1 MYIFVALYVII
12 RHYYYYYYI
21 INIIIIII
29 NYYYHLPGGLEK
41 GKFFLFQVWSLPFLF
56 SSETFDHFTADGH
69 FLPVKVN
76 RKKSRLTLFTIY
88 G

>member
-21 INIIIIII
+21 INIIIII
-29 NYYYHLPGGLEK
+29 NYYYLPGGLEK
-41 GKFFLFQVWSLPFLF
+41 GKFILFQVGSLPFLF

-76 RKKSRLTLFTIY
+76 RKKFRLTLFTI
-88 G
+88 